1 MEVAREAEKKL
12 KRLKMAKYS
21 TELFDEIV
29 KEMMNEK
36 KTIMEMMA
44 ELDVEDDAIFKAQT
58 RLAKFIQAKNKVNW
72 LKTDVNLFILFNF
85 INEI

>member
-58 RLAKFIQAKNKVNW
+58 RLAKFIQAKNKVN
-72 LKTDVNLFILFNF
+72 
-85 INEI
+85 

>member
-1 MEVAREAEKKL
+1 
-12 KRLKMAKYS
+12 MAKYS

-58 RLAKFIQAKNKVNW
+58 RLAKFIQAKNKVN
-72 LKTDVNLFILFNF
+72 
-85 INEI
+85 

>member
-1 MEVAREAEKKL
+1 
-12 KRLKMAKYS
+12 MAKYS

-44 ELDVEDDAIFKAQT
+44 ELDVEDDAIFKA
-58 RLAKFIQAKNKVNW
+58 
-72 LKTDVNLFILFNF
+72 
-85 INEI
+85 

>member
-1 MEVAREAEKKL
+1 
-12 KRLKMAKYS
+12 
-21 TELFDEIV
+21 
-29 KEMMNEK
+29 
-36 KTIMEMMA
+36 MA